1 MSKEGI
7 MWGIHKSLWE
17 RLEKSE
23 LADEMY
29 NVRYTVAYVS
39 VLPMFQRWAMLILL
53 SLILWRVW

>member
-1 MSKEGI
+1 